1 VETEARV
8 GAGVGLA
15 ELVASLS
22 YATDLGRGQPLEH
35 TIRQTRIALRMADR
49 LDVGEDERVAT
60 YYVGLLVSV
69 YCHADAREQAMW
81 FGDDIELKAEVYEA
95 DMESLRA
102 LLLTLRRVGAGE
114 AGLARAR
121 RVLAFPAR
129 GWKELSSFLRVHS
142 TLQSEF
148 AERIG
153 LPQEVTGA
161 LRQSYARWDGKGEPA
176 GVQGEAV
183 PPAVRI
189 VGLAD
194 LVEVYHRTAGVE
206 AARAV
211 ALDRSGGQL
220 DPALVGLFRDHAR
233 ELLAGL
239 DEGSSWDEVIEAEP
253 GLARR
258 VAGDDLDSV
267 LEAMADLVDMKSPH
281 MAGHSRGVARLASE
295 AARLAG
301 MPDADVAALRRA
313 GFVHDLGRLGVPN
326 TIWDKPGPL
335 TAAELERVR
344 LHPYLTD
351 RMLAGL
357 DALAPVRRLAARHH
371 ERLDGSGYPHGL
383 RAADLSPADR
393 LLAAADAYHAM
404 TEPRPHR
411 GPLSGDAAAA
421 ELRGLARA
429 GKLCG
434 EAVTMVVRAAGHRA
448 PARREWPGG
457 LTAREV
463 EVLAL
468 LARGHSNKAIAR
480 KLVVSPRTASSHV
493 EHIYAKLGV
502 SSRAQ
507 ATLFATQHGLVGSF
521 ERAEQPGS
529 AQDRV
534 NDR

>member
-1 VETEARV
+1 MR
-8 GAGVGLA
+8 LA

-35 TIRQTRIALRMADR
+35 TIRQTRIALRLAD
-49 LDVGEDERVAT
+49 LLAIAEDDRVAT

-81 FGDDIELKAEVYEA
+81 LGDDIEVKAEVYEA

-102 LLLTLRRVGAGE
+102 LLMMLRRVGAGE

-121 RVLAFPAR
+121 RVLAFPTR
-129 GWKELSSFLRVHS
+129 GWKDVSSFLRVHS
-142 TLQSEF
+142 TLASQF
-148 AERIG
+148 AGRIG
-153 LPQEVTGA
+153 LPSLVTDA
-161 LRQSYARWDGKGEPA
+161 LSLSYARWDGKGEPA
-176 GVQGEAV
+176 SVRGEDV
-183 PPAVRI
+183 PLAVRI

-206 AARAV
+206 AARRV
-211 ALDRSGGQL
+211 ALERAGGQL
-220 DPALVGLFRDHAR
+220 DPALVGLFRDNAGDV
-233 ELLAGL
+233 LYGL
-239 DEGSSWDEVIEAEP
+239 DDESSWDEVIGAEP
-253 GLARR
+253 GLERR
-258 VAGDDLDSV
+258 VVAGELDSV

-281 MAGHSRGVARLASE
+281 MAGHSRGVAHLAAE
-295 AARLAG
+295 AARVAR
-301 MPDADVAALRRA
+301 MADTEVASLLRA
-313 GFVHDLGRLGVPN
+313 GFVHDLGRLGVSN
-326 TIWDKPGPL
+326 AIWDKPGPL
-335 TAAELERVR
+335 TAAERERVR

-351 RMLAGL
+351 RMLAGIG
-357 DALAPVRRLAARHH
+357 ALAEVRRLAARHH
-371 ERLDGSGYPHGL
+371 ERLDGSGYPRGL
-383 RAADLSPADR
+383 GAAELSPADR

-411 GPLSGDAAAA
+411 EPLAADAAAA
-421 ELRGLARA
+421 ELRSLARA

-434 EAVTMVVRAAGHRA
+434 DAVVSVLKAAGHRA
-448 PARREWPGG
+448 PARREWPGA

-468 LARGHSNKAIAR
+468 LARGHPNKVIAR
-480 KLVVSPRTASSHV
+480 RLVVTPRTVASHI
-493 EHIYAKLGV
+493 EHIYTKLGV

-521 ERAEQPGS
+521 EPALS
-529 AQDRV
+529 AQDRL

>member
-1 VETEARV
+1 VDVEAPV
-8 GAGVGLA
+8 GADVRLA

-35 TIRQTRIALRMADR
+35 TIRQTRIALRMAD
-49 LDVGEDERVAT
+49 LVGIGADDRVAT

-81 FGDDIELKAEVYEA
+81 FGDDIGLKAEVYEA

-102 LLLTLRRVGAGE
+102 LLMTLRRVGAGA

-121 RVLAFPAR
+121 RILAFPAR
-129 GWKELSSFLRVHS
+129 GWKDLTSFMRVHS
-142 TLQSEF
+142 TLQSQF

-153 LPQEVTGA
+153 LPPVVTNA
-161 LRQSYARWDGKGEPA
+161 LAQSYSRWDGKGEPA
-176 GVQGEAV
+176 GVRGEDV
-183 PPAVRI
+183 PLAVRI
-189 VGLAD
+189 VALAD

-211 ALDRSGGQL
+211 ALERAGGQL
-220 DPALVGLFRDHAR
+220 DPALVGLFRDNAR
-233 ELLAGL
+233 DVLAGL
-239 DEGSSWDEVIEAEP
+239 DDGSSWDEVIAAEP
-253 GLARR
+253 GLERR
-258 VAGDDLDSV
+258 VAADDLDAV

-281 MAGHSRGVARLASE
+281 MAGHSRGVGRLAAE
-295 AARLAG
+295 AARVAG
-301 MPDADVAALRRA
+301 MAGAELVALRRA
-313 GFVHDLGRLGVPN
+313 GFIHDLGRLGVPN

-351 RMLAGL
+351 RMLAGIGP
-357 DALAPVRRLAARHH
+357 LAAVRRLAANHH
-371 ERLDGSGYPHGL
+371 ERLDGSGYPRGL
-383 RAADLSPADR
+383 RAGDLSPADR

-411 GPLSGDAAAA
+411 EPLAGDAAAV
-421 ELRGLARA
+421 ELRMQARA

-434 EAVTMVVRAAGHRA
+434 DAVGTVLKAAGHRA
-448 PARREWPGG
+448 PARRDWPGG

-468 LARGHSNKAIAR
+468 LARGHANKTIAR
-480 KLVVSPRTASSHV
+480 TLVVTPRTVASHI
-493 EHIYAKLGV
+493 EHIYTKLGV

-521 ERAEQPGS
+521 EPAT
-529 AQDRV
+529 QDRL
-534 NDR
+534 NSR

>member
-1 VETEARV
+1 M
-8 GAGVGLA
+8 GVALA

-35 TIRQTRIALRMADR
+35 TIRQTRIALRMAD
-49 LDVGEDERVAT
+49 LLGVGAAERVAT

-81 FGDDIELKAEVYEA
+81 FGDDIELKAGVYAA

-102 LLLTLRRVGAGE
+102 LLLTLRRVGAGD

-121 RVLAFPAR
+121 RILAFPAR
-129 GWKELSSFLRVHS
+129 GWKDLGSFLRVHS

-148 AERIG
+148 AESIG
-153 LPQEVTGA
+153 LPQEVASA
-161 LRQSYARWDGKGEPA
+161 LALSYARWDGRGEPA
-176 GVQGEAV
+176 GVRGQDV
-183 PPAVRI
+183 PLPVR
-189 VGLAD
+189 VVALAD

-206 AARAV
+206 AASAV
-211 ALDRSGGQL
+211 ALERSGGQL
-220 DPALVGLFRDHAR
+220 DPALVGLFRDNAS

-239 DEGSSWDEVIEAEP
+239 DEGSSWDEVIAAEP

-258 VAGDDLDSV
+258 VAGDDLDRV

-281 MAGHSRGVARLASE
+281 VAGHSRGVARLAAE

-301 MPDADVAALRRA
+301 MTDDDVVAVRRA

-357 DALAPVRRLAARHH
+357 GALAPVRRLAARHH

-411 GPLSGDAAAA
+411 EPLAGEAAAA
-421 ELRGLARA
+421 ELRAEA
-429 GKLCG
+429 GAGRLCG
-434 EAVTMVVRAAGHRA
+434 DAVAMVLKAAGHRA
-448 PARREWPGG
+448 PARRGWPGG

-468 LARGHSNKAIAR
+468 LARGHSNKTIAR
-480 KLVVSPRTASSHV
+480 KLVVSPRTVSSHV
-493 EHIYAKLGV
+493 EHIYAKIGV

-521 ERAEQPGS
+521 EPA
-529 AQDRV
+529 DRPALQKIG
-534 NDR
+534 